1 MEKSFILQKA
11 ETNDIKFSNPVLSMT
26 AALSGLGAFGGII
39 CLCMVLMSALSG
51 GNVSSKFFCAA
62 TVITIICG
70 MIFVAVS
77 FTFQKQKKMYLKKR
91 KELSKN
97 AVRVQGKVVGVT
109 KYVRHVKYMKETF
122 DEVLWC
128 YKIKYKDGDKYKTVQ
143 SDKYLNDISKVLK
156 SDKVDVLILE
166 DKTLVFKNYQLRKDE
181 TEPYV
186 KFETEEIEQEAE
198 L

>member
-51 GNVSSKFFCAA
+51 GNVSSNFFCAA

-77 FTFQKQKKMYLKKR
+77 LTFQKQKKMK
-91 KELSKN
+91 
-97 AVRVQGKVVGVT
+97 
-109 KYVRHVKYMKETF
+109 
-122 DEVLWC
+122 C
-128 YKIKYKDGDKYKTVQ
+128 Y
-143 SDKYLNDISKVLK
+143 N
-156 SDKVDVLILE
+156 
-166 DKTLVFKNYQLRKDE
+166 TLMMRQMM
-181 TEPYV
+181 T
-186 KFETEEIEQEAE
+186 I
-198 L
+198 